1 LSARSGFSLSLA
13 ALVFGAFFAG
23 ASTLFVRLS
32 ELGPIASAFHRAFLA
47 LPALWVL
54 AFFDSRNGD
63 RNSRRFTGIPL
74 PLGRDL
80 AVLALAGAFFAGD
93 LFFWHLAIVNTT
105 VANATLLATMA
116 PIYVTIAMFVLF
128 GERPTVVFVVGMVL
142 AIVGAGFL
150 IGGGLTLNPERLQGD
165 IYGVVTGLFFASYI
179 VAISRLRARL
189 TASAVMYWSTL
200 VTAAV
205 LLPIA
210 YFWEGELLA
219 VTLYGWTIL
228 FTLALVSHVGGQ
240 GLIAY
245 ALAHLPAAF
254 SSVTMLLEVVSAA
267 LLGWVFLAEPLGL
280 WQWIGAAIIVSGI
293 FVTNR
298 GGR

>member
-1 LSARSGFSLSLA
+1 MALT

-47 LPALWVL
+47 LPALWLL
-54 AFFDSRNGD
+54 AFIDSRNDD
-63 RNSRRFTGIPL
+63 RHGRQLTGIPL
-74 PLGRDL
+74 PRGRDL

-116 PIYVTIAMFVLF
+116 PIYVTIGMFLLF
-128 GERPTVVFVVGMVL
+128 GERPTLLFVTGMVL
-142 AIVGAGFL
+142 AIAGAGFL
-150 IGGGLTLNPERLQGD
+150 IGGSLRLNPERLVGD

-179 VAISRLRARL
+179 IAISRLRARL

-200 VTAAV
+200 VTAAI

-210 YFWEGELLA
+210 YLWEGELLA
-219 VTLYGWTIL
+219 VTVYGWTIL
-228 FTLALVSHVGGQ
+228 LTLALVSHVGGQ

-267 LLGWVFLAEPLGL
+267 FLGWVFLAEPLGL
-280 WQWIGAAIIVSGI
+280 WQWVGAAIIVSGI
-293 FVTNR
+293 FVSNR
-298 GGR
+298 GRG

>member
-1 LSARSGFSLSLA
+1 MSTRSGFSMALT

-47 LPALWVL
+47 LPALWLL
-54 AFFDSRNGD
+54 AFIDSRNGD
-63 RNSRRFTGIPL
+63 RNGRRLTGIPL
-74 PLGRDL
+74 PRGRDL
-80 AVLALAGAFFAGD
+80 TVLALAGAFFAGD

-116 PIYVTIAMFVLF
+116 PIYVTIGMFVLF
-128 GERPTVVFVVGMVL
+128 GERPTLLFVAGMVL

-150 IGGGLTLNPERLQGD
+150 IGGSLRLNPERLVGD

-179 VAISRLRARL
+179 IAISRLRARL

-200 VTAAV
+200 VTAAI

-210 YFWEGELLA
+210 YVSERELLA
-219 VTLYGWTIL
+219 ATVYGWTIL

-267 LLGWVFLAEPLGL
+267 FLGWVFLAEPLGL
-280 WQWIGAAIIVSGI
+280 WQWVGAAIIVSGI

-298 GGR
+298 GRG

>member
-1 LSARSGFSLSLA
+1 M
-13 ALVFGAFFAG
+13 
-23 ASTLFVRLS
+23 FVRLS

-47 LPALWVL
+47 LPALWLL
-54 AFFDSRNGD
+54 AFIDSRNRTPNG
-63 RNSRRFTGIPL
+63 RQLTGIPL
-74 PLGRDL
+74 PRGRDL

-116 PIYVTIAMFVLF
+116 PIYVTIGMFVLF
-128 GERPTVVFVVGMVL
+128 GERPTLLFVAGMVL
-142 AIVGAGFL
+142 AIAGAGFL
-150 IGGGLTLNPERLQGD
+150 IGGSLRLNPERLVGD

-179 VAISRLRARL
+179 IAISRLRARL

-200 VTAAV
+200 VTAAI

-210 YFWEGELLA
+210 YLWEGELLA
-219 VTLYGWTIL
+219 VTVYGWTIL
-228 FTLALVSHVGGQ
+228 LTLALVSHVGGQ

-267 LLGWVFLAEPLGL
+267 FLGWVFLAEPLGL
-280 WQWIGAAIIVSGI
+280 WQWVGAAIIVSGI

-298 GGR
+298 GRG

>member
-1 LSARSGFSLSLA
+1 MNTRSGFSTALA
-13 ALVFGAFFAG
+13 ALVIGAFFAG

-47 LPALWVL
+47 LPALWLL
-54 AFFDSRNGD
+54 AFIDSRNGD
-63 RNSRRFTGIPL
+63 RDGRRLTGIPL
-74 PLGRDL
+74 PRGRDL
-80 AVLALAGAFFAGD
+80 KVLALAGAFFAGD

-116 PIYVTIAMFVLF
+116 PIYVTIGMFVLF
-128 GERPTVVFVVGMVL
+128 GERPTLLFVVGMVL

-150 IGGGLTLNPERLQGD
+150 IGGSLTLNPERLVGD

-200 VTAAV
+200 VTAAI
-205 LLPIA
+205 LLPVA
-210 YFWEGELLA
+210 LFWEGELLA

-267 LLGWVFLAEPLGL
+267 FLGWVFLAEPLGL
-280 WQWIGAAIIVSGI
+280 WQWVGAAIIVSGI
-293 FVTNR
+293 FVANR
-298 GGR
+298 GRG